1 MLEGIITILG
11 LCLTFLPVF
20 IYFNYLLTHVSKKT
34 NFDYHLDIVRDK
46 KGNKGVVIAYLERI
60 LYGAAIVSFGILLS
74 EYFQSEAMFACVVVI
89 SILYVI
95 VKWIDEK
102 NEK

>member
-1 MLEGIITILG
+1 MLEGFITILG

-20 IYFNYLLTHVSKKT
+20 MYFNYLLTHVSKKT
-34 NFDYHLDIVRDK
+34 SFDYHLEIVKDK
-46 KGNKGVVIAYLERI
+46 KGDKGVVIAYLERI

-74 EYFQSEAMFACVVVI
+74 EYFANEVMFACVVI
-89 SILYVI
+89 TSILYVI

>member
-1 MLEGIITILG
+1 MFEGFIIILG
-11 LCLTFLPVF
+11 LCLTFFPVV

-34 NFDYHLDIVRDK
+34 PFDYHLDVVRDK
-46 KGNKGVVIAYLERI
+46 KGRFGIAIAYLERI
-60 LYGAAIVSFGILLS
+60 LYGTAIVSFGILLS
-74 EYFQSEAMFACVVVI
+74 EYFRSEAMFAVVVI
-89 SILYVI
+89 SSVLYVI

>member
-34 NFDYHLDIVRDK
+34 QFDYHLDIVRDK
-46 KGNKGVVIAYLERI
+46 KGKKGVVIAYLERI
-60 LYGAAIVSFGILLS
+60 LYGISIISFGILFS
-74 EYFQSEAMFACVVVI
+74 EYFTSESMFMLVVV
-89 SILYVI
+89 SSVLYVI

>member
-34 NFDYHLDIVRDK
+34 NFDYHIDIVRDK
-46 KGNKGVVIAYLERI
+46 KGNKGVIIAYLERI

-74 EYFQSEAMFACVVVI
+74 EYFSNEAMFACVVVI

>member
-1 MLEGIITILG
+1 MLEGIIIILG

-74 EYFQSEAMFACVVVI
+74 EYFQSEVMFACVVVI

>member
-1 MLEGIITILG
+1 MLEGFIIILG
-11 LCLTFLPVF
+11 LCLTFAPVF
-20 IYFNYLLTHVSKKT
+20 MYFNYLLTHVSKKT

-46 KGNKGVVIAYLERI
+46 KGRFGVGIAYLERI
-60 LYGAAIVSFGILLS
+60 LYGSAIVSFGILFS
-74 EYFQSEAMFACVVVI
+74 EYFANEAMFASVVVI
-89 SILYVI
+89 SILYII

>member
-1 MLEGIITILG
+1 MFEGIVVILG

-34 NFDYHLDIVRDK
+34 SFDYHLEIVKDK
-46 KGNKGVVIAYLERI
+46 KGKYGVLIAYLERI

-74 EYFQSEAMFACVVVI
+74 EFFQSEAMFVAVVI
-89 SILYVI
+89 SSILYVI
-95 VKWIDEK
+95 VKWIDEN

>member
-1 MLEGIITILG
+1 MFEGLIIITG
-11 LCLTFLPVF
+11 LCLTFYPVV

-34 NFDYHLDIVRDK
+34 PFDYHLEIVNDK
-46 KGNKGVVIAYLERI
+46 KGRFGVVLAYLERI
-60 LYGAAIVSFGILLS
+60 LYGTAIVSFGILLS
-74 EYFQSEAMFACVVVI
+74 EYFNSESMFAVVVI
-89 SILYVI
+89 SSVLYVI

>member
-1 MLEGIITILG
+1 MLEGFITILG
-11 LCLTFLPVF
+11 LCLTVLPVF
-20 IYFNYLLTHVSKKT
+20 MYFNYLLTHVSKKT
-34 NFDYHLDIVRDK
+34 SFDYHLEIVKDK
-46 KGNKGVVIAYLERI
+46 KGDKGVVIAYLERI

-74 EYFQSEAMFACVVVI
+74 EYFANEAMFACVVI
-89 SILYVI
+89 TSILYVI

>member
-1 MLEGIITILG
+1 MLEGLIIILG
-11 LCLTFLPVF
+11 LCLTFLPVLM
-20 IYFNYLLTHVSKKT
+20 YFNYLLTHVSKKT
-34 NFDYHLDIVRDK
+34 SFDYHVDIVRDK
-46 KGNKGVVIAYLERI
+46 KGDFGVAIAYLERI

-74 EYFQSEAMFACVVVI
+74 EFFATESMFVCVVVT

>member
-1 MLEGIITILG
+1 MFEGFIVILG

-34 NFDYHLDIVRDK
+34 PFDIHLEIVRDK
-46 KGNKGVVIAYLERI
+46 KGDFGVIIAYIERI
-60 LYGAAIVSFGILLS
+60 LYGTSIVSFGILLS
-74 EYFQSEAMFACVVVI
+74 EYFNSESMFATVVI
-89 SILYVI
+89 SSVLYVI
-95 VKWIDEK
+95 VKWLDEK

>member
-1 MLEGIITILG
+1 MLEGFIIILG
-11 LCLTFLPVF
+11 LCITFFPVF

-34 NFDYHLDIVRDK
+34 EFDYHLDLVRDK
-46 KGNKGVVIAYLERI
+46 KGDFGVAVAYVERI
-60 LYGAAIVSFGILLS
+60 LYGVAIVSFGILLS
-74 EYFQSEAMFACVVVI
+74 EYFKSEEMFAVVVI
-89 SILYVI
+89 SAILYVI

>member
-1 MLEGIITILG
+1 MLEGFIIILG
-11 LCLTFLPVF
+11 LCITFLPVF

-34 NFDYHLDIVRDK
+34 EFDYHLDLVRDK
-46 KGNKGVVIAYLERI
+46 KGNFGIAIAYIERL
-60 LYGAAIVSFGILLS
+60 LYGTSIVSFGILLS
-74 EYFQSEAMFACVVVI
+74 EYFANEVIFVCVVV
-89 SILYVI
+89 SSVLYVI

>member
-11 LCLTFLPVF
+11 LGLTFLPVF

-34 NFDYHLDIVRDK
+34 NFDCHLDIVRDK
-46 KGNKGVVIAYLERI
+46 KGNEGVVIAYLERI

-74 EYFQSEAMFACVVVI
+74 EYFQSEVMFACVVVI

>member
-1 MLEGIITILG
+1 MLEGFIIILG
-11 LCLTFLPVF
+11 LCLTFAPVF
-20 IYFNYLLTHVSKKT
+20 MYFNYLLTHVSKKT

-46 KGNKGVVIAYLERI
+46 KGSFGVGIAYLERI
-60 LYGAAIVSFGILLS
+60 LYGAAIVSFGILFS
-74 EYFQSEAMFACVVVI
+74 EYFANEAMFASVVVI
-89 SILYVI
+89 SILYII

>member
-1 MLEGIITILG
+1 MLECIIVLLG
-11 LCLTFLPVF
+11 LCITFAPVI

-34 NFDYHLDIVRDK
+34 NFDYHLEIVNDK
-46 KGNKGVVIAYLERI
+46 KGKIGMAIAYLERI
-60 LYGAAIVSFGILLS
+60 LYGIAITSFGILLS
-74 EYFQSEAMFACVVVI
+74 EYFKSEEMFAVVVI
-89 SILYVI
+89 SAILYVI